1 MVSAVLS
8 FTLVVFGTFTTRSGL
23 IQSVHAFSES
33 TVGPY
38 FLAAL
43 GLVLFGSI
51 ALMIVK
57 RESFGELSFP
67 EKILSTEGVTF
78 FALLSLT
85 LITISIMVGT
95 LLPTLTG
102 GTFTA
107 PAAWFNRVVGP
118 QLGVLVLLMG
128 IGPLIGKLVR
138 GTKKSLWRLAPPAM
152 GALAGLGL
160 AWWGGFRMT
169 ASLIGLSIAGF
180 SGGAAL
186 GEIGFNIGKRIKQ
199 SGWKAAIKRLPFL
212 GRHGYGAHLIHLGV
226 VLMAVGVI
234 GTQLYPSEQQVTM
247 VPGDSVD
254 IGGYTLLYEDL
265 VQESM
270 DDHLD
275 TWALISTYQDTE
287 YLTTLKPQLNYYSGY
302 DQTMASPAIH
312 SSWREDLYLVLFSW
326 DGTGQISLSVMI
338 NPLSA
343 FLWIG
348 GMVVLLGGVLTW
360 WPRTHEG
367 DEKADQRQNT
377 GKQIGIIL
385 GLVVV
390 IAIIIALWGNT
401 LNPTAGSGRP
411 LPGEIAPVFSATDI
425 TGEEFRLADYRGEIV
440 VVNFW
445 ATWCPQ
451 CEGEI
456 PAFESIWREMGDEG
470 VQFVG
475 VAMDDSLAAV
485 SAVGEEQDVT
495 FPLIVEEEKQ
505 ITSTYGVTG
514 VPETFVIDQ
523 AGNVAY
529 IHIGVVDAE
538 TLMSELA
545 ELMKAD

>member
-1 MVSAVLS
+1 
-8 FTLVVFGTFTTRSGL
+8 
-23 IQSVHAFSES
+23 
-33 TVGPY
+33 
-38 FLAAL
+38 
-43 GLVLFGSI
+43 
-51 ALMIVK
+51 
-57 RESFGELSFP
+57 
-67 EKILSTEGVTF
+67 
-78 FALLSLT
+78 
-85 LITISIMVGT
+85 
-95 LLPTLTG
+95 
-102 GTFTA
+102 
-107 PAAWFNRVVGP
+107 
-118 QLGVLVLLMG
+118 LGVLVFLMG

-138 GTKKSLWRLAPPAM
+138 GTKSSLWRLAPPVI

-169 ASLIGLSIAGF
+169 ASLIGLTIAGF

-186 GEIGFNIGKRIKQ
+186 GEVGFNIGKRIRQ
-199 SGWKAAIKRLPFL
+199 SGWKAALSHLPFL

-234 GTQLYPSEQQVTM
+234 GTQLYASEQQVTL
-247 VPGDSVD
+247 VPGDSVET
-254 IGGYTLLYEDL
+254 GGYTLFYEQL
-265 VQESM
+265 TQEAR

-275 TWALISTYQDTE
+275 TQVVISTYKGSAF
-287 YLTTLKPQLNYYSGY
+287 LGTLKPQLDYYPGY
-302 DQTMASPAIH
+302 NQTMASPAIH
-312 SSWREDLYLVLFSW
+312 SSWREDLYLVMFSW

-348 GMVVLLGGVLTW
+348 GMVVLLGGVLAW

-367 DEKADQRQNT
+367 DEQAGQHQNV
-377 GKQIGIIL
+377 GRQIGIVL
-385 GLVVV
+385 GLVVG

-411 LPGEIAPVFSATDI
+411 LSGETAPAFSATDI
-425 TGEEFRLADYRGEIV
+425 TGENFRLADYRGEIV
-440 VVNFW
+440 VINFW

-451 CEGEI
+451 CEDEI
-456 PAFESIWREMGDEG
+456 PAFESIWREMGDDG

-485 SAVGEEQDVT
+485 TTVAGERDVT

-538 TLMSELA
+538 TLLGELA